1 MTDQEKAKL
10 SELLRASAAW
20 AAAMSPAERKAMYE
34 AQRKSWVVAELM
46 MQHPEMTK
54 EEAEILYKEA
64 LEKL

>member
-1 MTDQEKAKL
+1 MNDQEKARL
-10 SELLRASAAW
+10 SELIRAGAAY
-20 AAAMSPAERKAMYE
+20 AAAMSPAERKTMYE
-34 AQRKSWVVAELM
+34 AQRQSWVVAELM